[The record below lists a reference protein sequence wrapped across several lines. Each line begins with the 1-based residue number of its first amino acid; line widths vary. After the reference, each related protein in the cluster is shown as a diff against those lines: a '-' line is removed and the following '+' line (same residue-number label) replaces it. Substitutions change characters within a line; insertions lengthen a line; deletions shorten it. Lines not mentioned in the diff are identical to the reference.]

1 MTEVSP
7 TNKWIG
13 ARIRSVRIAHNKTQ
27 ADLGEVLGVTHAAI
41 SDIETGK
48 TLVKFSHLIK
58 IVEYFKMN
66 IKDFIPKL
74 VHYDPSQPITI
85 TNLPRGAFHGPG
97 GILEKPTAN
106 IDKVKIIS
114 DGTWASTHIMVG
126 NKELHVNKLEIDFSD
141 GRAKARMEIY
151 VDFVDVEALQ
161 KDTELIIKEME

>member
-1 MTEVSP
+1 M
-7 TNKWIG
+7 
-13 ARIRSVRIAHNKTQ
+13 
-27 ADLGEVLGVTHAAI
+27 
-41 SDIETGK
+41 GK
-48 TLVKFSHLIK
+48 TLHDILSTEFPATNFTVT
-58 IVEYFKMN
+58 VREDGCYN
-66 IKDFIPKL
+66 ID
-74 VHYDPSQPITI
+74 YW
-85 TNLPRGAFHGPG
+85 PG